1 MDVDV
6 TPSLVSVQAKPYC
19 ASLMDLSSLNGS
31 FNTRCHHPAYVGQD
45 HSHRPVD
52 NKDTEE
58 THSFSA
64 VEPPG
69 YIQNLH
75 QCLEKTLMLEP
86 PASASTNPDAQ

>member
-19 ASLMDLSSLNGS
+19 ASLNG
-31 FNTRCHHPAYVGQD
+31 NTRCHHPAYVGQD

-52 NKDTEE
+52 NKDRQERFR
-58 THSFSA
+58 FSA

-69 YIQNLH
+69 YVQNLH

-86 PASASTNPDAQ
+86 PVSASTNPDAK